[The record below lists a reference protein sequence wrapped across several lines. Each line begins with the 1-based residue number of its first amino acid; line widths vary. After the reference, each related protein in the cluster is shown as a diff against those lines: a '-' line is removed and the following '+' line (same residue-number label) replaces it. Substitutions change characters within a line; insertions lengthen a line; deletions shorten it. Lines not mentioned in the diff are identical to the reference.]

1 MIRREREAR
10 DEDKLL
16 ELQKQ
21 FTSGQV
27 SPAAAVVRRVPKDPP
42 TSTAASSS
50 TPEQEPIHSKGRL
63 KIFQGVAS
71 QKDEEEPPQEAGV
84 GDGATNETGPEAEEP
99 PARTVGKVLERPT
112 VAALPPSAPTVGKL
126 SFPAP
131 MHRSMAPWRQRKPP
145 APTPGTR
152 DKKPRTSVIP
162 PCDLRDAA
170 AAPASST
177 AASRSSTS
185 AALAGAGAASLD
197 PGVAASKAMQ
207 DKEQEAVRAEVDR
220 RLANMSLGEIED
232 AQSELASRFSAD
244 KIAMLRKRGATKRY
258 GAAAAGGLPAAAG
271 TSQPEVSEE
280 PPLAAAAL
288 QDTGLCKSALPPPML
303 PKGEAQR
310 RRGASETRFDM
321 DGQLVSAAGD
331 EALQAVE
338 VNMRDP
344 VRFGGEH
351 VAKGYTLIEMAE
363 LVRSSIPQ
371 QRMAALRMLSAALAR
386 IRQGVRDA
394 PERWALIWVY
404 ALREAQLP
412 LVLRHALDDRHD
424 TVISAAATAMSALIL
439 PAQVEP
445 MIEALQLPP
454 GSGSPS
460 ILPLAAAYREA
471 GKAAWEKASDGNTDP
486 VVTLL
491 GAELLPRVR
500 YLLEVAAIPGSVE
513 PLVEVLVRCARQDQA
528 SATKMADCPRLL
540 DMLYTEFVE
549 ELTAAEDS
557 TLAGGSAAQRRSPE
571 MRREYR
577 SAAAR
582 ALLVLRLVAE
592 LGGRRCADA
601 VSRTGAVRAAA
612 SLVAAYA
619 STGWETGASVPTE
632 ALRLWASAAAA
643 GCVVP
648 AFDDFFAPFCRNLPV
663 PSTRPAA
670 GAEPAGEV
678 SAERWAETQETYR
691 LLSALALPLPT
702 ASGGPSDRMAALGV
716 RCAGAIMEMA
726 LTWLSTELVD
736 HMTSLA
742 DGARQAAVCGALAA
756 VLHFLTALC
765 PRIGP
770 PGVSVIQKH
779 LLQSGLFPCQAQPA
793 PAATSSCAWLSWLQQ
808 KACRSPSD
816 EPAPGEGGLPLTG
829 SALSCLTGCL
839 QLLNAAAGATAEDE
853 HCIAAL
859 QMAGDQLGKQVS
871 RSLGSALVEDALD
884 AEGGWGMVGAG
895 WGASAAS
902 WVRPLELDFPW
913 VHFQRLRLRAVG
925 AALQGAMRHWS
936 GEEGAAGSKTDMLSM
951 AEALDICQAV
961 VATASP
967 GDEHV
972 AGSAVL
978 WTMLLPQMLQCI
990 VKHADTA
997 VRTINPRAA
1006 AAVGLLC
1013 AGDQQPGAMGACLPS
1028 DEEGATALG
1037 HALWENFALRLGL
1050 AASPGSGV
1058 VIGSRLPAPPGWAL
1072 QALHGAGGNARLQ
1085 GVRHP
1090 AWKRVA
1096 GGLAL
1101 MAALRHCGS
1110 RLAAQQSFA
1119 ERHRAITE
1127 VFLDDDVD
1135 LAQHPS
1141 VRPLLVHLHL
1151 SLCHA
1156 SASAAVTDGAATVAP
1171 SVPGGEAGW
1180 SHMPAQRV
1188 QDVIVRFAATSY
1200 GDELFSHVL
1209 ASLLSPGTPLDLRLA
1224 LWRALADEAVLHLL
1238 PPPRVLAATG
1248 MLAVLRETGRSS
1260 WSELHEAYMDSLTT
1274 GSLDRSLSDGSIAA
1288 ELAVRAVA
1296 DFLFQD
1302 STSSEAPT
1310 AEPVSSK
1317 STPAELK
1324 R

>member
-21 FTSGQV
+21 FTSGQ
-27 SPAAAVVRRVPKDPP
+27 
-42 TSTAASSS
+42 
-50 TPEQEPIHSKGRL
+50 
-63 KIFQGVAS
+63 
-71 QKDEEEPPQEAGV
+71 DEEEPPQEAGV

-197 PGVAASKAMQ
+197 PGVAASKAMQVTFCPNPEPGSSQ

-439 PAQVEP
+439 PAQSLNDCVALMAGALTWIVEVVD
-445 MIEALQLPP
+445 
-454 GSGSPS
+454 
-460 ILPLAAAYREA
+460 A
-471 GKAAWEKASDGNTDP
+471 GKAAWEKATVDATVQEQWETAALDFAVRRQEGDQGDDGSDGNTDP

-491 GAELLPRVR
+491 GAELLPRSLVR
-500 YLLEVAAIPGSVE
+500 AQVAAIPGSVE

-632 ALRLWASAAAA
+632 ALRLWASAAARHYSEVMTRHGSDDSDA
-643 GCVVP
+643 GNITDAKSV
-648 AFDDFFAPFCRNLPV
+648 ANDGRA
-663 PSTRPAA
+663 T
-670 GAEPAGEV
+670 
-678 SAERWAETQETYR
+678 ETYR

-770 PGVSVIQKH
+770 PG
-779 LLQSGLFPCQAQPA
+779 
-793 PAATSSCAWLSWLQQ
+793 
-808 KACRSPSD
+808 
-816 EPAPGEGGLPLTG
+816 
-829 SALSCLTGCL
+829 CL

-884 AEGGWGMVGAG
+884 AEGGWGMVGG
-895 WGASAAS
+895 GGGGEGARFL

-978 WTMLLPQMLQCI
+978 WTMLLALTGAMRAQSGRATFSRAGERREHGQMQARVSWHDFECSLKLKVGRAALTGPGVEGIQDPSTGKRHEFVREGLDEQNGVDAGQPQMLQCI

-997 VRTINPRAA
+997 
-1006 AAVGLLC
+1006 
-1013 AGDQQPGAMGACLPS
+1013 AMGACLPS

-1101 MAALRHCGS
+1101 MAALRHCDPSEFIRTMRDTCGDEGS
-1110 RLAAQQSFA
+1110 G
-1119 ERHRAITE
+1119 T

-1171 SVPGGEAGW
+1171 SG
-1180 SHMPAQRV
+1180 
-1188 QDVIVRFAATSY
+1188 
-1200 GDELFSHVL
+1200 
-1209 ASLLSPGTPLDLRLA
+1209 
-1224 LWRALADEAVLHLL
+1224 
-1238 PPPRVLAATG
+1238 VLAATG

-1296 DFLFQD
+1296 DFLFQ
-1302 STSSEAPT
+1302 
-1310 AEPVSSK
+1310 
-1317 STPAELK
+1317 
-1324 R
+1324 